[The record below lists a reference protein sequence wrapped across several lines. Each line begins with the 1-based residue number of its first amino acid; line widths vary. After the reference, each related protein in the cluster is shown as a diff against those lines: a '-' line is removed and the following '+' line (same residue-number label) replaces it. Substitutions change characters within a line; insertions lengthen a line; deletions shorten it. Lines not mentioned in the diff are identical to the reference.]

1 MPGALCKMER
11 PCAFDVLT
19 MIRDY
24 VERGWA
30 TLTTE
35 YSKDRTALR
44 RVAKESPYPQIV
56 DAQFMRLVAA
66 LREFIV
72 TRSFECNRSL
82 TGCDEQRMNV
92 SGSVNP
98 TSDYDVTLMGAG
110 SYFTM
115 WGMFIDFLRTYRRA
129 LATAFDVNLYTT
141 GMYLGATTPEM
152 APYRVDFDVQVPN
165 APAYRAFTVTPRAAP
180 EVHSQQ
186 VWAALKFLDAGVEF
200 PDAKI
205 QAEAVA
211 RRRYLDAAF
220 DAAKALFVGVP
231 ADDVEL
237 VAKYALQCAYARQ
250 LDARMYATTPALEFA
265 KDDVVTKV
273 LAGTPAVDAFMDLL
287 SHVRY
292 FSIEGA
298 YTQGAVNVVVIKNQV
313 KVAGLKL
320 HRNDY
325 VCTLIE
331 NAGDFMTHANSAIA
345 NRDDDA
351 PAFALRCSKYV
362 SRMLG
367 AAVELAP
374 ADAVIGALRAAF
386 DADVYSKRGAGV
398 ADPAFLELRHYSL
411 APGAGRA
418 SPATILDLKA
428 AVQAL
433 FSELWAKCRPTA
445 GGGRKKPTQTRAA
458 PGKRPP
464 TRRAP
469 PARALS

>member
-1 MPGALCKMER
+1 MADDR
-11 PCAFDVLT
+11 PCAFDVLA
-19 MIRDY
+19 MLRNY

-30 TLTTE
+30 SLTSE

-56 DAQFMRLVAA
+56 DAQFMKLVAS

-72 TRSFECNRSL
+72 KRSFECNRSL
-82 TGCDEQRMNV
+82 TGSAEQRMNV

-141 GMYLGATTPEM
+141 GMYLGATTAE
-152 APYRVDFDVQVPN
+152 ASAYRADFDVQDSPDSQPY
-165 APAYRAFTVTPRAAP
+165 AAFTLTPKKECAA
-180 EVHSQQ
+180 VLRSQQ
-186 VWAALKFLDAGVEF
+186 VWAALKFLDAGVVF
-200 PDAKI
+200 PDTAI

-211 RRRYLDAAF
+211 RRACLDGVLA
-220 DAAKALFVGVP
+220 AAKAVVP
-231 ADDVEL
+231 VDDTDL
-237 VAKYALQCAYARQ
+237 VVKYALQCVYAMR
-250 LDARMYATTPALEFA
+250 LDERMYANRTALEFA
-265 KDDVVTKV
+265 KDDVVSKV
-273 LAGTPAVDAFMDLL
+273 SATVPPGPPAFLDLL

-298 YTQGAVNVVVIKNQV
+298 YTQGTVNVVVIKNQV
-313 KVAGLKL
+313 KVQALAL
-320 HRNDY
+320 HTNDY

-331 NAGDFMTHANSAIA
+331 NAGDFMAHASAAIGNA
-345 NRDDDA
+345 NEDPA
-351 PAFALRCSKYV
+351 AFALKCSKYV

-367 AAVELAP
+367 AATQLLPNDE
-374 ADAVIGALRAAF
+374 AVRALREAF
-386 DADVYSKRGAGV
+386 DAGVYSKRSSGV
-398 ADPAFLELRHYSL
+398 SDPAFLLLKYYSL
-411 APGAGRA
+411 APNAAGKA
-418 SPATILDLKA
+418 ETIADLKA
-428 AVQAL
+428 AVRSL
-433 FSELWAKCRPTA
+433 FESLWTRLPGAR
-445 GGGRKKPTQTRAA
+445 GGGKRAA
-458 PGKRPP
+458 PGKRLP